1 MNIEILSNQ
10 IKPYSGK
17 DTVLLSDFSFQ
28 FDFEGCVM
36 RNFSL
41 FIYINIFIYINNN
54 IFSKMDASKTKL
66 KSEI

>member
-1 MNIEILSNQ
+1 MLNQ
-10 IKPYSGK
+10 SKPFLGK